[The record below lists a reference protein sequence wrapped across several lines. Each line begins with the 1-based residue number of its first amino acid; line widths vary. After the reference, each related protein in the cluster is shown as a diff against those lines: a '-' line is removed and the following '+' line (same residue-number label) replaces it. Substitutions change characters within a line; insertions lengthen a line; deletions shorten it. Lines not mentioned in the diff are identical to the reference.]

1 MQTRRYGDYR
11 TDIYLDGLQ
20 GKLPRYPV
28 DYRSLERA
36 ATEVLP
42 PWVLSYVAGGA
53 GDGNTQR
60 ANVEAFSR
68 YAVVPRM
75 LVGATERDLRC
86 HCSTRGCQRPCSWHQ
101 SESSACAL
109 KTSMETSR
117 RLRPLR
123 GPECRWWLRR

>member
-1 MQTRRYGDYR
+1 MQTRQYGDYQF
-11 TDIYLDGLQ
+11 DIYLDGLQ

-60 ANVEAFSR
+60 VNVEAFSR
-68 YAVVPRM
+68 YGIMPRM
-75 LVGATERDLRC
+75 LVGG
-86 HCSTRGCQRPCSWHQ
+86 TRPVGVIV
-101 SESSACAL
+101 
-109 KTSMETSR
+109 
-117 RLRPLR
+117 
-123 GPECRWWLRR
+123 